1 MKLNR
6 ACIADPSHSPPLLS
20 DRLLACLS
28 IQLRALPCSVP
39 SISIR
44 NTPNLPLL
52 TESGLNDP
60 RHSAPSLPHLAVAI
74 RTRPH
79 LNAPR
84 LPDLYFPYIDLLLA
98 VLTHLACHASST
110 CPCQSPPHRSS
121 PSSPYLPIRITRCL
135 PPQTLPDPNAPRQ
148 SAFAIP
154 CLLLLAYP
162 SFPDPSFSYA
172 VLPDLL
178 IRAFLNPTLP
188 FQSVAIAVKPR
199 HAMPAIYI

>member
-1 MKLNR
+1 MPALESLITLR
-6 ACIADPSHSPPLLS
+6 LFSPIPSSPALQSLISPPFP
-20 DRLLACLS
+20 
-28 IQLRALPCSVP
+28 LRF
-39 SISIR
+39 
-44 NTPNLPLL
+44 TPF
-52 TESGLNDP
+52 
-60 RHSAPSLPHLAVAI
+60 
-74 RTRPH
+74 
-79 LNAPR
+79 
-84 LPDLYFPYIDLLLA
+84 LPDLYFPCINLLLA

-162 SFPDPSFSYA
+162 SIPDPYVPYA